1 MADVLTA
8 IKLKNKGYNVQQL
21 VIPQAVKASGTYD
34 LKTFATAAAA
44 TKELD
49 ELKRVASL
57 GLLQLYF
64 QPSSGTATTVIVDEN
79 GVGFTSAV
87 LSDKGKVLKVA
98 LSTSTTKLQVA
109 FTTII
114 SES

>member
-21 VIPQAVKASGTYD
+21 TIPQAVKASGTYD
-34 LKTFATAAAA
+34 LKTFSSSDEA
-44 TKELD
+44 TKELN
-49 ELKRVASL
+49 ELKRVAAL

-64 QPSSGTATTVIVDEN
+64 KPSSGTANTVTVDEN
-79 GVGFTSAV
+79 GIGYTNAV
-87 LSDKGKVLKVA
+87 ISDKGKVLKVT
-98 LSTSTTKLQVA
+98 LGTSTTKLQVGFA
-109 FTTII
+109 TIM